1 MTLLPL
7 QRQTHHAVSKHFG
20 CHYHDVGMNRGH
32 FVPKQSFRSEAAEDL
47 IAEKSKCTGPS
58 ENLVES

>member
-20 CHYHDVGMNRGH
+20 CHYRDVGMNRGH

>member
-1 MTLLPL
+1 MMW
-7 QRQTHHAVSKHFG
+7 
-20 CHYHDVGMNRGH
+20 VGMNRGP

-47 IAEKSKCTGPS
+47 VAEKSKCTGLS